1 MAKRGRV
8 YNKFYTDEL
17 WEQVNKENKRILED
31 FLSEYKQRKKS
42 KGTINGY
49 RSDLKIILIYIL
61 KELDNRCILELNKKD
76 FRNLSLYFSDD
87 CQMSAARVN
96 RLKSAV
102 NSMLTFCEEDD
113 DYDYEINYAK
123 KVAGLPKERVRD
135 NEDDFFFTF
144 DEFIKVR
151 DILVAQEKWQLAVL
165 WSIGFDSAGRKNELF
180 QIQKHGLLDGNK
192 TNIVIGKRGKKFP
205 LVYLND
211 TRELIK
217 RYLEWRGDDDIDSL
231 WIKGSGNHKESI
243 SNSSVL
249 YDRIVSIS
257 KILSEV
263 RGETCNIFTHTMRH
277 SRLECLSQ
285 GTDLRLLDENGNP
298 KKYPLEQIQIFAH
311 HSDPSTT
318 QGYLKDH
325 SEDTIN
331 SMFGI

>member
-49 RSDLKIILIYIL
+49 RSDLKIILIYVL

-123 KVAGLPKERVRD
+123 
-135 NEDDFFFTF
+135 
-144 DEFIKVR
+144 
-151 DILVAQEKWQLAVL
+151 
-165 WSIGFDSAGRKNELF
+165 
-180 QIQKHGLLDGNK
+180 
-192 TNIVIGKRGKKFP
+192 
-205 LVYLND
+205 
-211 TRELIK
+211 
-217 RYLEWRGDDDIDSL
+217 
-231 WIKGSGNHKESI
+231 
-243 SNSSVL
+243 
-249 YDRIVSIS
+249 
-257 KILSEV
+257 
-263 RGETCNIFTHTMRH
+263 
-277 SRLECLSQ
+277 
-285 GTDLRLLDENGNP
+285 
-298 KKYPLEQIQIFAH
+298 
-311 HSDPSTT
+311 
-318 QGYLKDH
+318 
-325 SEDTIN
+325 
-331 SMFGI
+331 